1 MRNRNP
7 ASLIDARLWR
17 RPSPDEVR
25 DLVYSLRDGRTV
37 KDTATEIAA
46 RLGRNSRRAVF
57 HWMSPKQEP
66 GREISYC
73 EWLALKALCEETMGE
88 KGQ

>member
-1 MRNRNP
+1 M
-7 ASLIDARLWR
+7 IDARLWT
-17 RPSPDEVR
+17 RPSQDEIR
-25 DLVYSLRDGRTV
+25 AMIHSLRKGRTV
-37 KDTATEIAA
+37 KETAAEVAA

-73 EWLALKALCEETMGE
+73 EWIVLEELVKEETR
-88 KGQ
+88 